1 MNVSDQIIQ
10 VIEHLAQKFGVA
22 INWSSENIMPIVEE
36 LCTKYISYEIM
47 TSKMWL
53 ILCSVLF
60 GIIVVVYGVIC
71 WHFSRDSFYDVFDY
85 VILTLLLALP
95 AILCAVAIII
105 QISDII
111 RCTTFPELQIFNYIQ
126 GFINQ

>member
-10 VIEHLAQKFGVA
+10 VIEHLAQKFGIA

-53 ILCSVLF
+53 IFGAVLF
-60 GIIVVVYGVIC
+60 ILIALIGVMTLVEDGVDALILIIFVIPL
-71 WHFSRDSFYDVFDY
+71 SIPSVM
-85 VILTLLLALP
+85 ILS
-95 AILCAVAIII
+95 
-105 QISDII
+105 QIHDII
-111 RCTTFPELQIFNYIQ
+111 RCTTFPELQILQYIQ
-126 GFINQ
+126 NFMN

>member
-10 VIEHLAQKFGVA
+10 VIEHLAQKFGIA

-53 ILCSVLF
+53 IFGAVLF
-60 GIIVVVYGVIC
+60 ILIALIGVM
-71 WHFSRDSFYDVFDY
+71 
-85 VILTLLLALP
+85 TLVDISNELKEFGVSVAKNTED
-95 AILCAVAIII
+95 IEKFIFRLCKQA
-105 QISDII
+105 
-111 RCTTFPELQIFNYIQ
+111 
-126 GFINQ
+126 